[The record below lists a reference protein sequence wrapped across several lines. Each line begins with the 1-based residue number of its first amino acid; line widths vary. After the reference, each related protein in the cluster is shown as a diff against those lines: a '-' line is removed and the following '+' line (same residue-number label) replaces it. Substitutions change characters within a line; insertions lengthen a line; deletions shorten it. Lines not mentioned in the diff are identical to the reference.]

1 MGRFKTRIHRRRD
14 DLRTLRELLN
24 ATEHVLD
31 RWADADEQGRNN
43 LWRYLHGCS
52 DDVAERYGNRI
63 ERLNRRGYR
72 QWKRSLP
79 RDERRALKAD
89 DQ

>member
-1 MGRFKTRIHRRRD
+1 MRRLKTRIHRRRD
-14 DLRTLRELLN
+14 DLRALRELLH
-24 ATEHVLD
+24 ATECMAG
-31 RWADADEQGRNN
+31 RWADANEQVRTE

-52 DDVAERYGNRI
+52 DDVAERYGDRI

-72 QWKRSLP
+72 EWKRSLP
-79 RDERRALKAD
+79 RGERRALKAA